1 MIPNN
6 KKFNMTD
13 LISVAL
19 KNKKKILS
27 FRIDNYWYEIGNM
40 NQYNNFLENIS

>member
-13 LISVAL
+13 LISIAL
-19 KNKKKILS
+19 KNKKILS
-27 FRIDNYWYEIGNM
+27 FRIDNYWYEIKH
-40 NQYNNFLENIS
+40 ESI